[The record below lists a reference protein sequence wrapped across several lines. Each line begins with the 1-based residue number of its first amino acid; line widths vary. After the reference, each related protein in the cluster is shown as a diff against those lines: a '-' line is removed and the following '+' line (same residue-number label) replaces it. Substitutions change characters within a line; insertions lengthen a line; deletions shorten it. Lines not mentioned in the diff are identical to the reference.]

1 MFSKTFIERPRFA
14 MVISIVFVLTGIMA
28 ITKLPIAEYPEI
40 APPQISVSTTY
51 AGASAGVV
59 AETVAIPI
67 EDELNGVDD
76 LLYFSSTCDN
86 LGNYNCS
93 VTFESGTDSDMAMVN
108 VQNALKRAEAKLPDD
123 VKRVGV
129 NVDKRTSDMLAVFV
143 FMTDGSS
150 FGNDPNIANISD
162 PVEKAKLASLLL
174 NNYVNTTIKDPISRI
189 DGVAAADVMSP
200 MVLSMRIWLK
210 TDRMAG
216 LGISTDEIIAA
227 IKSQNVQAAA
237 GTIGSEGSS
246 SFIEY
251 KLNVQGRLKTAQEFA
266 DIVVRNDNG
275 RLVKLK
281 DIADVKLG
289 AQTYA
294 GRAWYNTNETV
305 ALAIYRSSDAN
316 ALKTV
321 EQVKAEL
328 ERLSKN
334 FPAGVSYTTAYD
346 PTEFIVIT
354 LEEIISTL
362 VIALL
367 LVVVITWIFLQD
379 WRATLIPSIA
389 IPVALMATFPVM
401 LALGYSINVLTMFG
415 LILVVGS
422 LCDDAIVVVENCQAL
437 MQREKLSAKDAALKS
452 MQQITGAI
460 IATTL
465 VTVACYAPL
474 AFYGGMVGTIYM
486 QFAVTMCISLCFST
500 FVAMTLSPAMC
511 ALLLRP
517 PAEKPA
523 KIYAPINAVL
533 DASRYVY
540 LFGVKLLVRRAILT
554 LVIFGLV
561 LGGIWFMNKQ
571 ILSSFLPTEDKGA
584 ILVNIDLPPGATL
597 DRTEKALFEFRDK
610 VLKVD
615 GVRSVLI
622 ASGFSILSGRSE
634 NAGIAIVDLD
644 HWDKRKTPDKSLGAM
659 NMKVQ
664 QVAASVASAQILS
677 FTPPAI
683 MGLGATGGASFML
696 SREGDVA
703 PQELFGQ
710 AMQVAGEIS
719 KDSRVLYAMTT
730 YDANTPQLYLD
741 IDREKAESKG
751 LTASAI
757 YASLQSQLASFYIND
772 FNILGNSFYVK
783 IQAEGNKRAT
793 MDDIRN
799 MQIPNAAGDMIPLTS
814 IGKLS
819 FMVGPRRIQRFNKL
833 TSAEMN
839 AQGKPGASTGDLIQI
854 IEKIDL
860 PREYHVEW
868 TGMSFQ
874 EKANE
879 GQLGKLMMLAII
891 FAYLFLVAQ
900 YESWSIP
907 IPVMMAVS
915 FSSLGA
921 LIGLKIAGE
930 TMSIYAQLGMVML
943 IGLTA
948 KNAILMVEFSKQERE
963 SGVPVIEAAL
973 NGGSLRYR
981 AVMMTA
987 WSFLFGVFPLVI
999 ANGAGA
1005 ASRQAIGITTF
1016 SGMLLATVVGII
1028 FTPALYATVQ
1038 RLREYVKY
1046 HIFKMPKPDYML
1058 KEKSN
1063 ENK

>member
-1 MFSKTFIERPRFA
+1 MFSKIFIERPRFA

-28 ITKLPIAEYPEI
+28 VTQLPIAEYPEI

-93 VTFESGTDSDMAMVN
+93 VTFESGTNSDMAMVN

-143 FMTDGSS
+143 FMTDGTS

-162 PVEKAKLASLLL
+162 PAEKAKLASLLL

-251 KLNVQGRLKTAQEFA
+251 KLNVQGRLKTAAEFS

-294 GRAWYNTNETV
+294 GRAWHNHDETV

-328 ERLSKN
+328 ERLSKT

-354 LEEIISTL
+354 LKEIISTL

-367 LVVVITWIFLQD
+367 LVVVITWVFLQD

-465 VTVACYAPL
+465 VTLACYTPL
-474 AFYGGMVGTIYM
+474 AFYGGMVGTIYQ

-523 KIYAPINAVL
+523 KIYAPVNAVL

-634 NAGIAIVDLD
+634 NAGIAIVDLE
-644 HWDKRKTPDKSLGAM
+644 HWDKRKSPKKSLGAM
-659 NMKVQ
+659 NMKIQ
-664 QVAASVASAQILS
+664 EVAASVASAQILC

-696 SREGDVA
+696 SREGDVT

-710 AMQVAGEIS
+710 AMQMAGDIS

-799 MQIPNAAGDMIPLTS
+799 MQIPNASGDMIPLTS

-963 SGVPVIEAAL
+963 AGVPVIQAAL
-973 NGGSLRYR
+973 NGGNLRYR
-981 AVMMTA
+981 AVMMMA

-1028 FTPALYATVQ
+1028 LTPALYATVQ
-1038 RLREYVKY
+1038 RMREYVKY

-1058 KEKSN
+1058 NEKSD